1 MRISDW
7 SSDVCSSDLPG
18 GVNGV
23 GLVGRNGAAGR
34 GKVGEAVGEAQPV
47 GKGPLLARLDRPL
60 GHPEQADVVVALGI
74 AGDLDELRHTFAP
87 AVARLDP
94 GARSALVVKVEIDVA
109 AAVAVALHETENARV
124 PVADANGRA
133 RRPVGRWPHD
143 PLTPAGGPQPSRG

>member
-7 SSDVCSSDLPG
+7 SSDVCSSDL
-18 GVNGV
+18 
-23 GLVGRNGAAGR
+23 GAAGR

-87 AVARLDP
+87 AVERLDP

-109 AAVAVALHETENARV
+109 AAVDRKSTRLNSSH
-124 PVADANGRA
+124 
-133 RRPVGRWPHD
+133 
-143 PLTPAGGPQPSRG
+143 

>member
-87 AVARLDP
+87 AVERLDP
-94 GARSALVVKVEIDVA
+94 DARSALVVKVEIDVA
-109 AAVAVALHETENARV
+109 AAVAVALHETEAARV
-124 PVADANGRA
+124 PIGRA
-133 RRPVGRWPHD
+133 AWRER
-143 PLTPAGGPQPSRG
+143 GGTSG